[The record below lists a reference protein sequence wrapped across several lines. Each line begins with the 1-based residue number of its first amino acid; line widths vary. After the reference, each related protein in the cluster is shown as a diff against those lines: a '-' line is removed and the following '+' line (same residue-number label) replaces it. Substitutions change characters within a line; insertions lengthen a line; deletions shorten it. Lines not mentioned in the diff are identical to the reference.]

1 VQGNANEEGRDHDQA
16 ACTRK
21 DSLMAD
27 AYLYDAVRTP
37 RGAGRASGSLH
48 TLSPIDLGAT
58 VLLALRERTG
68 FDRLPVEDVIFG
80 VGDAVDDQGANLAR
94 SAVLHAGLD
103 VGTPGSVISR
113 FCSSGLDA
121 VNLAAAKVAA
131 GQGDLL
137 IAGGV
142 EMMSLIP
149 IAGTGGPWGSDAN
162 FNTTSNFT
170 PLGVAADLLAT
181 LEGHTREQVDAFAVE
196 SQARAARAWQ
206 DGRFAKSVVT
216 VRDFNG
222 ASCLERDE
230 HMRPG
235 TTLESLAKLKPAF
248 ADMAAKGG
256 FGETVKKRYPQVNR
270 LAHVHTGGNS
280 SGVVDGASALLVGS
294 ADAGTKL
301 GLKPRARITATATAA
316 CDPCLMLVA
325 PAEAARR
332 AAARRGYSL
341 ADIDLFEVNE
351 AFASVVLRFM
361 SDTGVPHEKVNVNG
375 GAIALGHP
383 IGATGGMLVGTLL
396 DELERRGAQRG
407 IVTLCVGLG
416 MGVATLI
423 ERV

>member
-1 VQGNANEEGRDHDQA
+1 
-16 ACTRK
+16 
-21 DSLMAD
+21 MAD
-27 AYLYDAVRTP
+27 AYIFDAVRTP
-37 RGAGRASGSLH
+37 RGAGRATGSLH

-94 SAVLHAGLD
+94 SSVLHAGLS
-103 VGTPGSVISR
+103 VETPGSVISR

-121 VNLAAAKVAA
+121 VNLAAAKVAS
-131 GQGDLL
+131 GQGDLM

-142 EMMSLIP
+142 EMMSIIP
-149 IAGTGGPWGSDAN
+149 IAGTGGPWGSDAG

-170 PLGVAADLLAT
+170 PLGVAADLLGT
-181 LEGHTREQVDAFAVE
+181 LEGHTREQVDAYAVE
-196 SQARAARAWQ
+196 SQTRAERAWAE
-206 DGRFAKSVVT
+206 GRFDRSIVP
-216 VRDFNG
+216 VRDLNG
-222 ASCLERDE
+222 QLCLARDE

-235 TTLESLAKLKPAF
+235 STLESLGKLKPAF
-248 ADMAAKGG
+248 ADMATKGG

-270 LAHVHTGGNS
+270 LRHLHTGGNS
-280 SGVVDGASALLVGS
+280 SGVVDGASALLIGS
-294 ADAGTKL
+294 TEAGARL
-301 GLKPRARITATATAA
+301 GLKPRARITATATSA

-325 PAEAARR
+325 PAEATRR

-341 ADIDLFEVNE
+341 DDIDLFEVNE

-361 SDTGVPHEKVNVNG
+361 RDTGVGHDRINVNG
-375 GAIALGHP
+375 GAIAMGHP
-383 IGATGGMLVGTLL
+383 IGATGGILVGTLL
-396 DELERRGAQRG
+396 DELERRDAKRG

-416 MGVATLI
+416 MGVATLV

>member
-1 VQGNANEEGRDHDQA
+1 
-16 ACTRK
+16 
-21 DSLMAD
+21 MAD
-27 AYLYDAVRTP
+27 AYIYDAVRTP
-37 RGAGRASGSLH
+37 RGSGRASGSLH

-80 VGDAVDDQGANLAR
+80 VGDAVDDQGADLAR

-103 VGTPGSVISR
+103 VRTTGSVISR

-131 GQGDLL
+131 GHGDLM

-149 IAGTGGPWGSDAN
+149 ISGTGGPWGSDAG
-162 FNTTSNFT
+162 FNTASNFT

-181 LEGHTREQVDAFAVE
+181 VEGHTREQVDAFAVE
-196 SQARAARAWQ
+196 SQARAQRAWSE
-206 DGRFAKSVVT
+206 GRFARSIVP

-222 ASCLERDE
+222 DALLSHDE

-235 TTLESLAKLKPAF
+235 STLETLAKLKPAF
-248 ADMAAKGG
+248 ADMAQKGG

-270 LAHVHTGGNS
+270 LNHVHTGGNS
-280 SGVVDGASALLVGS
+280 SGVVDGASALLIGS
-294 ADAGTKL
+294 AEAGRQL
-301 GLKPRARITATATAA
+301 GLKPRARITTTATAG

-325 PAEAARR
+325 PAEATQRAVARAGLR
-332 AAARRGYSL
+332 L
-341 ADIDLFEVNE
+341 DDIDLFEVNE

-361 SDTGVPHEKVNVNG
+361 RETGVGHDRINVNG
-375 GAIALGHP
+375 GAIAMGHP

-396 DELERRGAQRG
+396 DELERRDARRG

-416 MGVATLI
+416 MGLATLI

>member
-1 VQGNANEEGRDHDQA
+1 
-16 ACTRK
+16 
-21 DSLMAD
+21 MAD
-27 AYLYDAVRTP
+27 AFIYDAVRTP
-37 RGAGRASGSLH
+37 RGSGRPTGSLH

-80 VGDAVDDQGANLAR
+80 VGDAVDDQGANTAR
-94 SAVLHAGLD
+94 SAVLHAGLSD
-103 VGTPGSVISR
+103 AIPGSVISR

-121 VNLAAAKVAA
+121 INLAAAKVAA
-131 GQGDLL
+131 GHGDLVV
-137 IAGGV
+137 AGGV

-149 IAGTGGPWGSDAN
+149 IAGTGGPWGSDAG
-162 FNTTSNFT
+162 FNTRSNFT

-196 SQARAARAWQ
+196 SQARAERAWNE
-206 DGRFAKSVVT
+206 GRFARSVVP

-222 ASCLERDE
+222 TTCLERDE

-235 TTLESLAKLKPAF
+235 TTLEGLARLKPAF
-248 ADMAAKGG
+248 ADMASKGG
-256 FGETVKKRYPQVNR
+256 FGEIVKKRYPQVNR
-270 LAHVHTGGNS
+270 LNHLHTGGNS
-280 SGVVDGASALLVGS
+280 SGVVDGASAVLIGS
-294 ADAGTKL
+294 AETGERL

-325 PAEAARR
+325 PAEAAQR

-341 ADIDLFEVNE
+341 DDIDLFEVNE

-361 SDTGVPHEKVNVNG
+361 RETGVPQDRINVNG

-383 IGATGGMLVGTLL
+383 IGATGGVLVSTLL
-396 DELERRGAQRG
+396 DELERRDARRG

-416 MGVATLI
+416 MGLATLV